1 MQKNTQQ
8 EQKDGILKSLAIVG
22 FVGLIIVIS
31 WLGIQLVQ
39 TLPSAINS
47 LASLAD
53 SVYNYEPVEL
63 TTVSNKSIANVD
75 ESFIISWSIPKQTGT
90 FAFSY
95 ACAAGLAVDIRTAD
109 GIKSINCDT
118 NYNLGNVSSVD
129 IIATSERERFTDL
142 AYNIDFIA
150 TDKTEPTGSGSGIV
164 SIVNASID
172 DSAVV
177 VEEETPDEVAVATTT
192 PEVPVTTPT
201 TPTAPTTPTTPTK
214 PITPPAPTY
223 TQEYVYSVPV
233 SNPNG
238 YTDLQAR
245 HLGTGSI
252 VNGKFV
258 PSTTIDNDA
267 EGAVRFEV
275 KNIGTKTSS
284 AWSYSAKLP
293 NGETYTAPM
302 QVPLKP
308 QERMTISI
316 GFTMPDSTGKK
327 NYTVAVSIT
336 GDNKLTNNSF
346 TSNVQ
351 VSD

>member
-63 TTVSNKSIANVD
+63 TVVSNKSIANVN
-75 ESFIISWSIPKQTGT
+75 ESFIISWSIPKESGS

-95 ACAAGLAVDIRTAD
+95 TCAPGLALDIRSND

-118 NYNLGNVSSVD
+118 NYNLGSVSSVD
-129 IIATSERERFTDL
+129 IIATSQRNRFADL
-142 AYNIDFIA
+142 AYQIDFIPEDA
-150 TDKTEPTGSGSGIV
+150 TEPTGSGTGLV
-164 SIVNASID
+164 SIVNASIEE
-172 DSAVV
+172 SAVA
-177 VEEETPDEVAVATTT
+177 EEETSEEVAVATTT
-192 PEVPVTTPT
+192 PAVPLTTPT
-201 TPTAPTTPTTPTK
+201 TPATSTLTTPVKPVTPPTPTYK
-214 PITPPAPTY
+214 
-223 TQEYVYSVPV
+223 QEFVYSVPV

-238 YTDLQAR
+238 FTDLQAR
-245 HLGTGSI
+245 HLGTGII

-267 EGAVRFEV
+267 QGAVRFEV

-293 NGETYTAPM
+293 NGETYTAPL

-316 GFTMPDSTGKK
+316 GFTMPGSTGTK
-327 NYTVAVSIT
+327 NYTVAVSIS
-336 GDNKLTNNSF
+336 GDAKLTNNSF
-346 TSNVQ
+346 TSNVKI
-351 VSD
+351 SD